1 MKSELFIIEE
11 IEKLPP
17 LPQTVQRLKEAY
29 EDEDITAKELE
40 EIIKNDPL
48 LVADILKLA
57 NSPYYGF
64 MHEIYDLRHAIV
76 LFGFEEILDFAIM
89 SAIKNSFRIDLTP
102 YGIDEEEF
110 LKLSTLKS
118 RFALLVDDKNDQSLL
133 KSAAFLSDIGKVIIA
148 KYVKSNNISFLLE
161 DTFSLIDIDNLEK
174 ELLGFNT
181 LEVTGAIFEKW
192 NFDKRLIDIILSSKE
207 CSENEIA
214 KSLYIIRENLNIKGE
229 ILKEPKDDCKGKKNF
244 DEIVK
249 SFGS

>member
-1 MKSELFIIEE
+1 MKLDLSIIDE

-17 LPQTVQRLKEAY
+17 LSKTVQKIKEAY
-29 EDEDITAKELE
+29 ENKNITAKELE

-76 LFGFEEILDFAIM
+76 LFGFEEILNFAIM
-89 SAIKNSFRIDLTP
+89 SVIKNSFHIDLTP
-102 YGIDEEEF
+102 YGINEEDF
-110 LKLSTLKS
+110 LKLSLVKS
-118 RFALLVDDKNDQSLL
+118 KFVLLANDKNSQSLL
-133 KSAAFLSDIGKVIIA
+133 KSAAFLSDIGKIIIA
-148 KYVKSNNISFLLE
+148 KYVKSNNINFLIE
-161 DTFSLIDIDNLEK
+161 DTFSLIEIDKIEE

-207 CSENEIA
+207 CSKNEIA

-229 ILKEPKDDCKGKKNF
+229 ILKEPKDDCNGKKKF
-244 DEIVK
+244 AEIAK
-249 SFGS
+249 SIGS